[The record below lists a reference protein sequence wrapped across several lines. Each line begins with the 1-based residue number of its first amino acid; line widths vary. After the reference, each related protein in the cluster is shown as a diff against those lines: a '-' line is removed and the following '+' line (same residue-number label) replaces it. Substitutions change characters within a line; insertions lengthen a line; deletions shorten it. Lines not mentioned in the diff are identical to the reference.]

1 MAGQRVHKSIRGLT
15 LVEILVAL
23 TLVAVVLLP
32 VMTGLSQALV
42 STSQSTIESAATS
55 VARDKVETI
64 KDLVRRPG
72 FDLGSLNAEPRVT
85 ANLKPGDQFFEVE
98 VSTEVARQDT
108 GVQDGVRKVIIHV
121 YRRNSDSPV
130 ATVTTYFTLYGI

>member
-1 MAGQRVHKSIRGLT
+1 MAGKRPQRKNRGLT

-42 STSQSTIESAATS
+42 STSQATIESAATS
-55 VARDKVETI
+55 IARDKVESI
-64 KDLVRRPG
+64 KDLARRPN
-72 FDLGSLNAEPRVT
+72 FNLEALTAEPR
-85 ANLKPGDQFFEVE
+85 APADLKTGDQFFDVE
-98 VSTEVARQDT
+98 VLTEPAKPDT
-108 GVQDGVRKVIIHV
+108 GFQDGLRKVIVHV
-121 YRRNSDSPV
+121 FRHNDDTPV